1 MAKAAAK
8 IFIDGDKFIESIV
21 LNRGIEYWGGC
32 DNA

>member
-21 LNRGIEYWGGC
+21 LNRGDKVLGWM
-32 DNA
+32 